1 MADDIKLNVGATL
14 DMKGLEAQL
23 KELKKQLKDETK
35 KVVFEGD
42 SGSLAKIEKQIT
54 RVNKLISDGYA
65 KQNKLAEQSLTHQE
79 KLQLKRL
86 DNKKLILQKEL
97 VAEQT
102 NQKAIQ
108 NAHIKSMESMVS
120 RHKIAYEKL
129 KAQNKLNVNEQI
141 YGFRAVE
148 QASKQSQQNMLN
160 DAKVAKAKIAK
171 VNSDYAKTFMGSLT
185 EGTTFG
191 HKLATTAQYAIA
203 GSSLYA
209 LAGAFTSLKDA
220 VVESD
225 KYLQMFKGVLE
236 LNDVKAKELQQ
247 SIFNVGKEFG
257 GTTQG
262 ISEAALQLGR
272 AGLEGEKL
280 ATGLKVASQAALI
293 SGDSIE
299 NVTEMLSSWSI
310 AYQIDDMKRLGD
322 VMVKVANESLLS
334 IDGLKTA
341 TSYIT
346 AAGASAGVTA
356 ENLISLAGA
365 WKQTGKADSIV
376 GTEIRRLFSQI
387 EGGSEEA
394 RKAYWAM
401 GIDIDKVNK
410 ALKSG
415 DKATQESAMKSFMAQ
430 MGTYEKL
437 PKAQKEAVDK
447 ILGTMQVLDK
457 QTIQSGFIAGRE
469 YADMAK
475 AADNASGSLD
485 EASKKIS
492 LSYEKMWERIKAA
505 GVESAVKLEEGFKKS
520 FSGSSTTAEQ
530 FDTKM
535 IELSKTFN
543 AVAESAGLLAGEI
556 ATPLV
561 TAIGGAVT
569 ALGSL
574 VGIASSFA
582 SYAKDATTAVA
593 GMTGGFSTL
602 AIEIGVAAVAFKKFP
617 MITIIAEALRLID
630 MYREILDLKNQINRD
645 GLQSSASTASAKDT
659 SMVAGY
665 KSKSDKLKEAVR
677 IETELVSRL
686 NKLTSITDE
695 QRARTDSATKN
706 KLDNSIIILSKRL
719 ESIRK
724 LKSDLQVVEKKDK
737 PIKVV
742 DTSAVGVM
750 PTTKKEKTA
759 KQIADE
765 AERLARQELKNK
777 IALINK
783 EEQLAFIK
791 YGIFDK
797 ESQSQYHA
805 GITLQRIED
814 TTKEYKSHA
823 WAVDDISNA
832 EKARLDAVV
841 DILGANQKFAIE
853 KANELDVLKAKANLE
868 SAMFEESKI
877 RMQFELDMAE
887 AISKYNTSPAGTERD
902 SKIVADA
909 ELAIAKQNKSF
920 DELAIKDANTLRDI
934 RIEIA
939 DQQASIAD
947 GMTVW
952 ADSIGK
958 INSEYGN
965 VANSISGIYA
975 FQKKAAVAQEQLEIK
990 YAKKAEGRDKKD
1002 LKSAQFFADLEEEK
1016 SKEQAIIDYNN
1027 YQAQLDM
1034 YGNLAGAMSSMFKQG
1049 SKEAAAFQIIQTALA
1064 GISGVTAIL
1073 EQGKGDPYTSWGRMA
1088 AMAAIVIPMVT
1099 SIGGSIKTMFGGE
1112 KVSTSS
1118 DAFSSM
1124 AANDGKGSVLGDAS
1138 KASESIAN
1146 SLELMGDIA
1155 KPEFAL
1161 ISQMN
1166 KSLIS
1171 IDQKIGGVSS
1181 LLLRQG
1187 GFAFGEGYE
1196 GFDTGYSNNIS
1207 TTSGVG
1213 GLASKALGVGA
1224 MGMAG
1229 SAALG
1234 LGSWAALGTLGP
1246 VGIAVAI
1253 ADKLLLGGAISGVI
1267 NSAVG
1272 SIVGGI
1278 FGKTSVSQTMTDS
1291 GIYFADAL
1299 LTSAKEQFEGS
1310 AYQTISTTVSKK
1322 SWFKKSSSTSIV
1334 THFDELNGELERQF
1348 SLVLGGL
1355 YDTTMLAGNALDA
1368 SALSVGA
1375 SLDNFVVSIGKIS
1388 LKGKTGDEIQETL
1401 SAIFGKIGDDIAL
1414 TTFPLLTAFQNVGEG
1429 LFETMSRVSVGM
1441 EEAEY
1446 YINRLGYA
1454 FDDISYLDILNKQG
1468 DVGFEALMQSIANA
1482 NNVTKDLSNG
1492 LIELMD
1498 AAGGTAEE
1506 LYSLYNALDSLGLML
1521 SSVGIDS
1528 IMLTQA
1534 MIAGAGGIEQLA
1546 SGISDYID
1554 GFLAE
1559 SEQTMYKVS
1568 LLVEQFD
1575 RLNLTMPDSKAGFKE
1590 LVDGIDTTTE
1600 AGQDLYGRVIL
1611 LSSAFDEAS
1620 ESAENARNSYVELFS
1635 RIDRILNP
1643 TAFKKLAEL
1652 YPLIGTA
1659 TLENANDVISKLEE
1673 ARDSELNSIQ
1683 SIINAVASLN
1693 DLSKSIRDTAMGTT
1707 LSSSQAQYSSMYT
1720 LIETAIANN
1729 TDFTGYVADFTKSAN
1744 DYANNIKTNATSLAD
1759 YQYQSLV
1766 LANEISSL
1774 ATSDDSTT
1782 LGDINDTFI
1791 DYITE
1796 LQASLESQFASLFGD
1811 ETLSVLLTGTET
1823 GMGDYIKLLYQAQ
1836 ADAKAK
1842 ETAPLSASTFT
1853 AGHTLGTQERIDF
1866 AKATGLT
1873 IGSQEFEKAIIDI
1886 QGFDT
1891 QADDTS
1897 YLKQLSGLS
1906 GSSLSDPTMM
1916 KIIKSLGDRAPE
1928 DAQVAYSAV
1937 QQSLQDSAQSEYL
1950 ASQAARANNLSA
1962 YTEIMGVVSR
1972 FQKIH
1977 KDWWQSTNEMQDNAI
1992 LNKYGTGFNTNE
2004 KRGENA
2010 NQAMY
2015 DSYVRLAN
2023 SYLSAAD
2030 RYNIPLKDYF
2040 GFQSGG
2046 YTGNIGVD
2054 DFAGIVHGQE
2064 YVVNAQTTKD
2074 LGLNNSSGVFE
2085 ELLNEISDLKNLTI
2099 KLVADSS
2106 KQLSTQRAML
2116 AESVA

>member
-86 DNKKLILQKEL
+86 ENKKLILQKEL

-120 RHKIAYEKL
+120 RHKIAFEKL

-148 QASKQSQQNMLN
+148 QASKISQQNMLN

-401 GIDIDKVNK
+401 GIDIYKVNK

-645 GLQSSASTASAKDT
+645 GLQSSASTASAKDI

-737 PIKVV
+737 PTKVV
-742 DTSAVGVM
+742 DISAVGAM
-750 PTTKKEKTA
+750 PTTEK
-759 KQIADE
+759 
-765 AERLARQELKNK
+765 
-777 IALINK
+777 
-783 EEQLAFIK
+783 
-791 YGIFDK
+791 DK
-797 ESQSQYHA
+797 ESDDRDAERAARERLRLLVKEREQKESILFETMVDETQRHKA
-805 GITLQRIED
+805 HLETLHDITLIANR
-814 TTKEYKSHA
+814 KEFASFKNLQ
-823 WAVDDISNA
+823 DDIIAYEMKESDYKGDTAKKIAERKIESDATIAIKMKEAELSAQITEEGKINKKLELELEKNLQQYNKDKLIVGNQLNA
-832 EKARLDAVV
+832 Q
-841 DILGANQKFAIE
+841 NQKLAS
-853 KANELDVLKAKANLE
+853 D
-868 SAMFEESKI
+868 
-877 RMQFELDMAE
+877 
-887 AISKYNTSPAGTERD
+887 
-902 SKIVADA
+902 
-909 ELAIAKQNKSF
+909 AIARAEQEKSF
-920 DELAIKDANTLRDI
+920 AELAIKDAETLRDI
-934 RIEIA
+934 RIDIA
-939 DQQASIAD
+939 EQQANIAD

-1171 IDQKIGGVSS
+1171 IDQKTGGVSS

-1310 AYQTISTTVSKK
+1310 AYQTISTKVSKK
-1322 SWFKKSSSTSIV
+1322 SWFSKSSSTSIA
-1334 THFDELNGELERQF
+1334 TYFDGLNSEVERQF

-1355 YDTTMLAGNALDA
+1355 YDTTMLAGNALDT
-1368 SALSVGA
+1368 SALSIET
-1375 SLDNFVVSIGKIS
+1375 SLANFAVSIGKIS

-1401 SAIFGKIGDDIAL
+1401 SGVFGKISDDIAKQA
-1414 TTFPLLTAFQNVGEG
+1414 FPLLTSFQRVGEG
-1429 LFETMSRVSVGM
+1429 LFETMARVSVGM

-1446 YINRLGYA
+1446 YINKLGYA
-1454 FDDISYLDILNKQG
+1454 FDDISYLEILNKQG
-1468 DVGFEALMQSIANA
+1468 DVGFEALTQSIMAFEEA
-1482 NNVTKDLSNG
+1482 SYGLNNGVSQI
-1492 LIELMD
+1492 IETLTGSASEIYDTYIALQGMRLQISATGVD
-1498 AAGGTAEE
+1498 AKYLTAEM
-1506 LYSLYNALDSLGLML
+1506 LKGGDGLDSLANALTSFIDNFL
-1521 SSVGIDS
+1521 SSG
-1528 IMLTQA
+1528 
-1534 MIAGAGGIEQLA
+1534 
-1546 SGISDYID
+1546 
-1554 GFLAE
+1554 
-1559 SEQTMYKVS
+1559 
-1568 LLVEQFD
+1568 EQFSYQVD
-1575 RLNLTMPDSKAGFKE
+1575 TVKAGFDK
-1590 LVDGIDTTTE
+1590 LGIAMPNSKQGFEDLIGMIDVST
-1600 AGQDLYGRVIL
+1600 ASGQNLYGALIL
-1611 LSSAFDEAS
+1611 LSDGFNEV
-1620 ESAENARNSYVELFS
+1620 AEQAQSMLQAYSDIFN
-1635 RIDRILNP
+1635 RIDTLLGVNVVD
-1643 TAFKKLAEL
+1643 TLSSL
-1652 YPLIGTA
+1652 GSLIATA
-1659 TLENANDVISKLEE
+1659 TIDNAQVIIDRLVE
-1673 ARDSELNSIQ
+1673 ARDSEITSLTTQLDTLKTSIEAFTNTAKAVRNKAFTSDTYAESAYLAIFNKITDAQANNLDYSGMTSELNTAALAYTDALKAQSTSESDFQFKSAILASQIEALGGGTSEATMTDLQSSIDA
-1683 SIINAVASLN
+1683 INNTFKGMLGDLNINLESQLVTFISENEKYFGANSLMIGRLTSVETWMASLYEVQEQA
-1693 DLSKSIRDTAMGTT
+1693 RAADTAH
-1707 LSSSQAQYSSMYT
+1707 LSSSSFS
-1720 LIETAIANN
+1720 
-1729 TDFTGYVADFTKSAN
+1729 
-1744 DYANNIKTNATSLAD
+1744 
-1759 YQYQSLV
+1759 
-1766 LANEISSL
+1766 
-1774 ATSDDSTT
+1774 
-1782 LGDINDTFI
+1782 
-1791 DYITE
+1791 
-1796 LQASLESQFASLFGD
+1796 
-1811 ETLSVLLTGTET
+1811 
-1823 GMGDYIKLLYQAQ
+1823 
-1836 ADAKAK
+1836 
-1842 ETAPLSASTFT
+1842 
-1853 AGHTLGTQERIDF
+1853 AGHIFGTQEKIDF
-1866 AKATGLT
+1866 AQKTGLT
-1873 IGSQEFEKAIIDI
+1873 IGSESFNKAIVDI
-1886 QGFDT
+1886 QGFATRSDDANYLAGLNDT
-1891 QADDTS
+1891 TKGALSALGSTAPSDAISASSQLKAQADEQRRKANIKLGYVEWLQANTVTWMNNPANPAYGYGKDAEANVAT
-1897 YLKQLSGLS
+1897 LSKL
-1906 GSSLSDPTMM
+1906 
-1916 KIIKSLGDRAPE
+1916 LGGTPSIGDLFGTPIYR
-1928 DAQVAYSAV
+1928 
-1937 QQSLQDSAQSEYL
+1937 
-1950 ASQAARANNLSA
+1950 
-1962 YTEIMGVVSR
+1962 
-1972 FQKIH
+1972 
-1977 KDWWQSTNEMQDNAI
+1977 
-1992 LNKYGTGFNTNE
+1992 TGFTDNQLTDMQ
-2004 KRGENA
+2004 KYYA
-2010 NQAMY
+2010 N
-2015 DSYVRLAN
+2015 LAVAKVN
-2023 SYLSAAD
+2023 
-2030 RYNIPLKDYF
+2030 
-2040 GFQSGG
+2040 GFSSGG
-2046 YTGNIGVD
+2046 YTGDMGVNSI
-2054 DFAGIVHGQE
+2054 AGIVHGQE

-2085 ELLNEISDLKNLTI
+2085 ELLSEIKQLKQLNI
-2099 KLVADSS
+2099 KLTSVSMS
-2106 KQLSTQRAML
+2106 QLDTQRAML
-2116 AESVA
+2116 SESIA

>member
-1181 LLLRQG
+1181 LLIRQG
-1187 GFAFGEGYE
+1187 GFALGEGYE
-1196 GFDTGYSNNIS
+1196 GFNITRKSSIQNSIDSRIDKTLTLLDKSPLNIGGILSNAFLLAGNALIS
-1207 TTSGVG
+1207 
-1213 GLASKALGVGA
+1213 K
-1224 MGMAG
+1224 
-1229 SAALG
+1229 
-1234 LGSWAALGTLGP
+1234 
-1246 VGIAVAI
+1246 IA
-1253 ADKLLLGGAISGVI
+1253 
-1267 NSAVG
+1267 
-1272 SIVGGI
+1272 GGI
-1278 FGKTSVSQTMTDS
+1278 FGKTSVSQNMTDS
-1291 GIYFADAL
+1291 GITFADAL
-1299 LTSAKEQFEGS
+1299 LQNAKEQFEGS

>member
-356 ENLISLAGA
+356 ENLVALAGA

-401 GIDIDKVNK
+401 GVDIDKVNK

-724 LKSDLQVVEKKDK
+724 LKSDLEVVEKKDK

-759 KQIADE
+759 EQIADE
-765 AERLARQELKNK
+765 ADRLARQELKNK

-832 EKARLDAVV
+832 EKTRLDAVV

-887 AISKYNTSPAGTERD
+887 AISKYKTSPAGTERD

-909 ELAIAKQNKSF
+909 ELAIAKHNKSF
-920 DELAIKDANTLRDI
+920 DELAIKDAETLRDI
-934 RIEIA
+934 RIDTAE
-939 DQQASIAD
+939 QQANIAD
-947 GMTVW
+947 GMTAL
-952 ADSIGK
+952 ADSIGN
-958 INSEYGN
+958 INSKYGN
-965 VANSISGIYA
+965 VAKSIAGIYA
-975 FQKKAAVAQEQLEIK
+975 FQKKAAVDQEKLEIK
-990 YAKKAEGRDKKD
+990 YAKKREARNKKEGKTE
-1002 LKSAQFFADLEEEK
+1002 QFFADLEEEK
-1016 SKEQAIIDYNN
+1016 SKEQAILNN
-1027 YQAQLDM
+1027 ENHLAQLDM
-1034 YGNLAGAMSSMFKQG
+1034 YSNLAGAMSSMFKQG
-1049 SKEAAAFQIIQTALA
+1049 SKEAAAFQIVQTTLA
-1064 GISGVTAIL
+1064 GISGITAIL
-1073 EQGKGDPYTSWGRMA
+1073 EQGKGDPYSSWGRMA

-1124 AANDGKGSVLGDAS
+1124 AASDGKGSVLGDTS

-1146 SLELMGDIA
+1146 SLELMGDLA

-1166 KSLIS
+1166 KSLMS

-1181 LLLRQG
+1181 LLIRQG
-1187 GFAFGEGYE
+1187 GFALGEGYE
-1196 GFDTGYSNNIS
+1196 GFNITRKSSIQNSIDSRIDKTLTLLDKSPLNIGGILSNAFLLAGNALIS
-1207 TTSGVG
+1207 
-1213 GLASKALGVGA
+1213 K
-1224 MGMAG
+1224 
-1229 SAALG
+1229 
-1234 LGSWAALGTLGP
+1234 
-1246 VGIAVAI
+1246 IA
-1253 ADKLLLGGAISGVI
+1253 
-1267 NSAVG
+1267 
-1272 SIVGGI
+1272 GGI
-1278 FGKTSVSQTMTDS
+1278 FGKTSVSQNMTDS
-1291 GIYFADAL
+1291 GITFADAL
-1299 LTSAKEQFEGS
+1299 LQNAKEQFEGS